1 MGVEDVKKDLVLPIY
16 QPIYDEIS
24 SDLMAK
30 TRSPEMTRIFLSQ
43 KLRPLFESKVDSI
56 SRMVANFLSD
66 DEEQGPSTRLPEGVT
81 ERQVQLSSGKTVTRY
96 AVDMYD
102 PDGEPLQQ
110 QSIHETLE
118 DALEEVAVNAK
129 NRGRGGFA
137 SRSAAKPPAPSA
149 PVISAPPRPI
159 PAPEPEKAINYGA
172 IIEQE
177 ANRLFAQHRKGVE

>member
-1 MGVEDVKKDLVLPIY
+1 MRVEDVKKDLVLPIY

-30 TRSPEMTRIFLSQ
+30 TRSPEMTRLFLSQ
-43 KLRPLFESKVDSI
+43 KLRPLFDAKVDSI

-66 DEEQGPSTRLPEGVT
+66 GEEQGPSTGFPEGVT
-81 ERQVQLSSGKTVTRY
+81 EREIQLYGGKTATRY

-102 PDGEPLQQ
+102 PDGQPLQQ
-110 QSIHETLE
+110 QSIYETI
-118 DALEEVAVNAK
+118 EEAKEEAAINAK
-129 NRGRGGFA
+129 NRGRGGSA
-137 SRSAAKPPAPSA
+137 SRTAAKPSA
-149 PVISAPPRPI
+149 PLVSAPPRPI

>member
-1 MGVEDVKKDLVLPIY
+1 MRVEDVKKDLVLPIY

-30 TRSPEMTRIFLSQ
+30 TRAPEAMRVFVSQ
-43 KLRPLFESKVDSI
+43 RLRPLFDAKVDSI
-56 SRMVANFLSD
+56 SRAVLNFLSD
-66 DEEQGPSTRLPEGVT
+66 DEQGPSTGLPEGVT

-102 PDGEPLQQ
+102 PDGVPLQQ

-137 SRSAAKPPAPSA
+137 SRSAAKPPVPSA